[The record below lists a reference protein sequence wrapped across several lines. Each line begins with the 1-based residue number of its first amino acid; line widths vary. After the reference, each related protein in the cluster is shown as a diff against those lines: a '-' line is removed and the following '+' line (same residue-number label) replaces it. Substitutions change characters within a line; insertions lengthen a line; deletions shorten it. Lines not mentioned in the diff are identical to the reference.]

1 MFLGEKI
8 IDERHIQIIWEDSEE
23 QQSRE
28 CMNKIWLNMKQHEK
42 RDQIMKL
49 WKTVTL
55 FLENYV

>member
-28 CMNKIWLNMKQHEK
+28 CMNKIWLNMKQNYANLIFHSL
-42 RDQIMKL
+42 KL
-49 WKTVTL
+49 GR
-55 FLENYV
+55 E